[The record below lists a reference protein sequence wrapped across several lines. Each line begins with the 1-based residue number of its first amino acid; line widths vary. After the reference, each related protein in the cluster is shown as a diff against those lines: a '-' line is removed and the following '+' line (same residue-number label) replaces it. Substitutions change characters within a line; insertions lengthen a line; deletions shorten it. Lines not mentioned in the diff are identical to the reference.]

1 MTGEHKDI
9 KVTLIRTLDLKESA
23 QGRIKLEGGSFKF
36 LWCYNYI
43 FSCVLIELEFV
54 QLKI

>member
-23 QGRIKLEGGSFKF
+23 QGRIKLEGGSFLKAVVQIF
-36 LWCYNYI
+36 LKVGWLQPPC
-43 FSCVLIELEFV
+43 
-54 QLKI
+54 